1 MKTIDLFDYNS
12 SLNKKK
18 FKVILAEIDKS
29 LILTGIM
36 RSHRCWDWCGACA
49 VVVSQFGN
57 QLTGGGGGQATVS
70 FPCQSVSVEQ
80 TTVLSGGVQ

>member
-1 MKTIDLFDYNS
+1 MKTIDLFGQI
-12 SLNKKK
+12 KE
-18 FKVILAEIDKS
+18 FKVILAEFDKS

-36 RSHRCWDWCGACA
+36 RSHRCWDWSRVAPA
-49 VVVSQFGN
+49 QSHLPVWQSADWWWSVAS
-57 QLTGGGGGQATVS
+57 QATVS